1 MIGPDN
7 NISGFSK
14 SLYLYIAVGIAL
26 IAGVIVYSA
35 EEGNTE
41 TSLQT
46 LSRTSQRFAK
56 ALAACKTGT
65 FDLHGVTYTAT
76 LPGVQPQPGE
86 GDTPQ
91 PILTYTN
98 HAVRGNVNSDAFY
111 DMVCTYDMTGAD
123 GVTQSYV
130 GVLFGAEDGKFLPGP
145 MLPLGAQVKIDEL
158 SINAGISTIR
168 YSASGDQS
176 SGAPIEKKFFL
187 EGDTLTFADTA
198 KGGI

>member
-7 NISGFSK
+7 NISSFSK
-14 SLYLYIAVGIAL
+14 NLYLYIALGIAL
-26 IAGVIVYSA
+26 IAGVVVYSA

-41 TSLQT
+41 TSLKT

-76 LPGVQPQPGE
+76 LPGAQPQVGE
-86 GDTPQ
+86 GDAPQ
-91 PILTYTN
+91 PLLSYTN

-111 DMVCTYDMTGAD
+111 DMVCTYDLTNAD

-130 GVLFGAEDGKFLPGP
+130 GVLFGGEDGKFYPGP
-145 MLPLGAQVKIDEL
+145 MLGLGAQVKIDEL
-158 SINAGISTIR
+158 SINTGISTIR
-168 YSASGDQS
+168 YSTTGDVS
-176 SGAPIEKKFFL
+176 SGVPIEKRFFL

>member
-14 SLYLYIAVGIAL
+14 SLYLYIALGIAL
-26 IAGVIVYSA
+26 IAGVVVYSA

-41 TSLQT
+41 SSLQT

-65 FDLHGVTYTAT
+65 FDLHGISYTAT
-76 LPGVQPQPGE
+76 LPGTQSQAGE
-86 GDTPQ
+86 GDTAS

-111 DMVCTYDMTGAD
+111 DMVCTYDLTNSE

-130 GVLFGAEDGKFLPGP
+130 GVLFGGEDGKFYPGP
-145 MLPLGAQVKIDEL
+145 MLALGSQVKIDEL
-158 SINAGISTIR
+158 SINTGISTIR
-168 YSASGDQS
+168 YSTSGDES